1 MVLSLPWAL
10 MDRHLY
16 NLIKKC
22 RKNDR
27 QAQFDLYQHCFDYL
41 LAICF
46 RYQRQRDDAVSL
58 LNDAFL
64 KILLNIETYDEQR
77 DFLPWAA
84 TITVRTAID
93 QFRASHQYH
102 DNTDLMEHD
111 ADLES
116 VQMGPGH
123 IKVIDELSSE
133 EIQEMVFSLPEKERI
148 VFVLY
153 EWEGY
158 KHHEIAEKLECS
170 TRSSKRYLQS
180 AKEKLKKELSHKQ
193 ALKKVI

>member
-1 MVLSLPWAL
+1 
-10 MDRHLY
+10 MDKRLQR
-16 NLIKKC
+16 LIKKC

-27 QAQFDLYQHCFDYL
+27 QAQFDLYHHCFDYL

-46 RYQRQRDDAVSL
+46 RYQRQREDAVSL

-64 KILLNIETYDEQR
+64 KILLNLDAFDTQKE
-77 DFLPWAA
+77 FMPWAA

-93 QFRASHQYH
+93 QFRSQKAYRE
-102 DNTDLMEHD
+102 NTEFTPYDS
-111 ADLES
+111 DLEEIEF
-116 VQMGPGH
+116 GPRQEA
-123 IKVIDELSSE
+123 IVNSLNEEDVKEL
-133 EIQEMVFSLPEKERI
+133 VFSLPERERM

-158 KHHEIAEKLECS
+158 KHQEIATKLDCS
-170 TRSSKRYLQS
+170 ERSSKRYLNG
-180 AKEKLKKELSHKQ
+180 AKQLLRKQILEMQ

>member
-1 MVLSLPWAL
+1 
-10 MDRHLY
+10 MDRQLQKI
-16 NLIKKC
+16 IKKC

-27 QAQFDLYQHCFDYL
+27 QAQFDLYHYCFDYL

-46 RYQRQRDDAVSL
+46 RYQRQREDAVSL

-64 KILLNIETYDEQR
+64 KILLSIDSFDASKE
-77 DFLPWAA
+77 FKPWAA

-93 QFRASHQYH
+93 QFRSEQKYKEA
-102 DNTDLMEHD
+102 TDLKEHD
-111 ADLES
+111 AELEE
-116 VQMGPGH
+116 VQLSPKHLEVLDGLSAND
-123 IKVIDELSSE
+123 VREL
-133 EIQEMVFSLPEKERI
+133 VFALPEKERM

-158 KHHEIAEKLECS
+158 QHREIAVKLDCS
-170 TRSSKRYLQS
+170 ERSAKRYLHA
-180 AKEKLKKELSHKQ
+180 AKEKLRKEIRQMQ

>member
-1 MVLSLPWAL
+1 M
-10 MDRHLY
+10 
-16 NLIKKC
+16 IKKC

-27 QAQFDLYQHCFDYL
+27 QAQFDLYHYCFDYL

-46 RYQRQRDDAVSL
+46 RYQRQREDAVSL

-64 KILLNIETYDEQR
+64 KVLLNLESFDDQKE
-77 DFLPWAA
+77 FFPWAA

-93 QFRASHQYH
+93 QFRSQQNYRE
-102 DNTDLMEHD
+102 NTDFMDKD
-111 ADLES
+111 ADLEE
-116 VQMGPGH
+116 VQLNPAQVSIMG
-123 IKVIDELSSE
+123 ELSKE
-133 EIQEMVFSLPEKERI
+133 EVNEMIFGLPEKERM

-158 KHHEIAEKLECS
+158 KHQEIALKLDCS
-170 TRSSKRYLQS
+170 ERSSKRYLHA
-180 AKEKLKKELSHKQ
+180 AKDRLRKQLSHKQ

>member
-1 MVLSLPWAL
+1 MLSLPWAL
-10 MDRHLY
+10 MDRQLY
-16 NLIKKC
+16 RLIKKC

-27 QAQFDLYQHCFDYL
+27 QAQFDLYHHCFDYL

-46 RYQRQRDDAVSL
+46 RYQRQREDAVSL

-64 KILLNIETYDEQR
+64 KILLNIDSFDEKK

-93 QFRASHQYH
+93 QFRSSHHYH

-116 VQMGPGH
+116 AQMTPGQ
-123 IKVIDELSSE
+123 IKVIDELSSNE
-133 EIQEMVFSLPEKERI
+133 VQEMVFALPEKERM

-158 KHHEIAEKLECS
+158 KHNEIAEKLACS
-170 TRSSKRYLQS
+170 TRSSKRYLQA
-180 AKEKLKKELSHKQ
+180 AKEKLKRQLSHKK